1 MSFSSITVILL
12 LIFVWFV
19 TYINILKL
27 TTIKHIHFRLDSS
40 YYMIT
45 IIFFCLNSDTISF
58 IVNCREHGGSA
69 STKGI
74 QNSVLNKR
82 KHPDES
88 ISKFQRKRRRMP
100 ISC

>member
-45 IIFFCLNSDTISF
+45 IIFFCLIIIR
-58 IVNCREHGGSA
+58 IVCAIITFHGFFCLH
-69 STKGI
+69 I
-74 QNSVLNKR
+74 
-82 KHPDES
+82 
-88 ISKFQRKRRRMP
+88 
-100 ISC
+100 